1 MKKSIMI
8 FLGILLLLFAPVNHV
23 AQQNQGKVISSTHDV
38 GWVTSAN
45 SNYTL
50 DISRNFSSSEWASG
64 EFSLHNSWILQ
75 AECGASLPINVS
87 VEYPVNVTPGENAT
101 INISITP
108 LEGYV
113 FFEVEGAHELQL
125 HIESETQAAIG
136 IVSYMFSLML
146 QNFYERSWRFNITT
160 PIGNVTQNLT
170 AEFMHAGTFDLALE
184 IIMQTPV
191 GENITH
197 ELNVSHGVDVQL
209 LFDVYVVA
217 RTKIVAT
224 IHVYG
229 TALEEPV
236 NITLEWTS
244 EGTKPIYVP
253 IKPNATEK
261 DSLYIDINVDY
272 VVEEFYIE
280 FSDITM
286 NVTFDKEKLQEGVSN
301 ITTEFPGLS
310 EQIIGQINQLFNG
323 TFPIPWN
330 VSETVPLERI
340 QTSSI
345 HIREEDSSTIKS
357 ESPYDSTSLLLTQAT
372 MSVISI
378 PEAPT
383 EIWRPEIFIV
393 IALVV
398 SAIITIYVIASKRRS

>member
-1 MKKSIMI
+1 
-8 FLGILLLLFAPVNHV
+8 
-23 AQQNQGKVISSTHDV
+23 
-38 GWVTSAN
+38 
-45 SNYTL
+45 
-50 DISRNFSSSEWASG
+50 
-64 EFSLHNSWILQ
+64 
-75 AECGASLPINVS
+75 
-87 VEYPVNVTPGENAT
+87 
-101 INISITP
+101 
-108 LEGYV
+108 
-113 FFEVEGAHELQL
+113 
-125 HIESETQAAIG
+125 
-136 IVSYMFSLML
+136 MFSLML

-224 IHVYG
+224 IYAYG
-229 TALEEPV
+229 TALEKSL

-244 EGTKPIYVP
+244 EGIKPIYVP